1 MPFLIEKPLVVIVGP
16 TAVGKSEIAIQVAQ
30 KLNAE
35 IISADSRYFYRGMNL
50 GTAKPNKED
59 RAKIRHHLID
69 VAEPDEVWSLNVFKR
84 AAYECIKE
92 VHLRGKL
99 PLLVGG
105 TGQYIQAIVRDWN
118 IPTIEPNHAMRTV
131 INDWADDIG
140 KEKLHDKLSII
151 DPVSATQIDARN
163 VRRTIR
169 ALEVIFLTG
178 RKFSTNRGDGPS
190 PFDLKVIGITRPRVD
205 LYSRIDQRIDQML
218 SQGLV
223 NEVKGLLKKGYSIES
238 PSFSAIGYWEIAN
251 FLAGKVTL
259 DEAII
264 LMKRRSRQFVRRQS
278 NWFKLNDPSI
288 QWFPV
293 RENVVENIIDFIKSD
308 KGWISKKNATQTMD

>member
-84 AAYECIKE
+84 AAHECIKE
-92 VHLRGKL
+92 VHSRGKL

-105 TGQYIQAIVRDWN
+105 TGQYIHAIIRDWN

-140 KEKLHDKLSII
+140 KEKLHDKLSFI
-151 DPVSATQIDARN
+151 DPESATQIDARN

-178 RKFSTNRGDGPS
+178 RKFSTNRGDGSS
-190 PFDLKVIGITRPRVD
+190 PFDLKVIGIIRPRVD

-218 SQGLV
+218 SQGLIT
-223 NEVKGLLKKGYSIES
+223 EVKGLLKKGYSIEL
-238 PSFSAIGYWEIAN
+238 PSFSAIGYREIAN
-251 FLAGKVTL
+251 FLTGKVTL

-278 NWFKLNDPSI
+278 NWFKLDDPSI

-293 RENVVENIIDFIKSD
+293 RENLVENIIDFIKSD
-308 KGWISKKNATQTMD
+308 KGWISKTNATQTLD